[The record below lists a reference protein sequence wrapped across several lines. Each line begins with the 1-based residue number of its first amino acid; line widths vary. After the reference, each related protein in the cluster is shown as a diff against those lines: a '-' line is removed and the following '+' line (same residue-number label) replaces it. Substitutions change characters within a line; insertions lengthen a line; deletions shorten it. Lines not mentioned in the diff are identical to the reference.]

1 MQLQTVL
8 QQAGLDRH
16 ETELYLSLIQ
26 LGDATAGE
34 LAKTSGV
41 PRTYTYKVLESLE
54 DKGLVHQLQTRS
66 IRKYSI
72 TDFEAPKRYI
82 EQKQLE
88 LYRLQQDAQSL
99 SHQLESFARP
109 EAPSAVSEA
118 LQDHKGEMDFWQL
131 MHSTLTREIWV
142 ISPPEWWGAVNY
154 SSEVKKWESYRK
166 KQHIWEMRFC
176 AQGKILPD
184 AEYTEL
190 KLLKAD
196 SSATLFLI
204 DNYQVQVT
212 NWAPFRALR
221 IESQEM
227 VGLQKGIFQGV

>member
-8 QQAGLDRH
+8 QQAGLDKH
-16 ETELYLSLIQ
+16 ETDTYLSLIQ
-26 LGDATAGE
+26 LGDASAGE
-34 LAKTSGV
+34 LSKTSGV

-88 LYRLQQDAQSL
+88 LYRLQQEAQSL
-99 SHQLESFARP
+99 SHQLESFAHP

-131 MHSTLTREIWV
+131 MHSTLTREVWV
-142 ISPPEWWGAVNY
+142 INPPEWWGAVNH
-154 SSEVKKWESYRK
+154 SSEVKKWENYRH
-166 KQHIWEMRFC
+166 KQHIWEMRYC
-176 AQGKILPD
+176 SPGKMIPD
-184 AEYTEL
+184 AEYTEP
-190 KLLKAD
+190 KLLHAEP
-196 SSATLFLI
+196 SATLFLI

-227 VGLQKGIFQGV
+227 AELQKAMLTR